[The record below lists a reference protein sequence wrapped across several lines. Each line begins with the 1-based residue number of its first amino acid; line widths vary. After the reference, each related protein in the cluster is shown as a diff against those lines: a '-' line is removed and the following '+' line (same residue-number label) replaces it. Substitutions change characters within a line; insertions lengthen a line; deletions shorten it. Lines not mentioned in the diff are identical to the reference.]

1 MESIPRTARDA
12 RRHGAVLGAC
22 LGALGAFLGRDLGL
36 GFPAPAW
43 IAGAGAGILLGW
55 LGLGRVLA
63 AGVLVLAAAWAAV
76 ALTPLASAAAEG
88 LVRRDDLG
96 RADAVLVLGS
106 RLQKDGEPTAPALS
120 RLLHGLELV
129 RQGWAPALILPEL
142 REPSA
147 RYVPVARGL
156 MESLG
161 IEAELVS
168 IGPVGRTRDEAV
180 LAGRLCRERGLC
192 RLLVVTSPTHS
203 RRACAALEREGLYVL
218 SSPAVE
224 TRFDLETLERP
235 EERLP
240 AFASVLHERLGLLYY
255 RRRGWID

>member
-1 MESIPRTARDA
+1 VEATARSVGGWGRDA
-12 RRHGAVLGAC
+12 ALGAC

-43 IAGAGAGILLGW
+43 IAGALAGAVLSRV
-55 LGLGRVLA
+55 GLGRILA
-63 AGVLVLAAAWAAV
+63 AVVLGLAAAWCAV
-76 ALTPLASAAAEG
+76 ALTPLTRGAAEG
-88 LVRRDDLG
+88 LVRRDALE

-106 RLQKDGEPTAPALS
+106 RLQKDGEPTASALS

-129 RQGWAPALILPEL
+129 RQGWAPRLILPEL
-142 REPSA
+142 HEPAA
-147 RYVPVARGL
+147 RYAPVARRRMATL
-156 MESLG
+156 AV
-161 IEAELVS
+161 EAELVT

-180 LAGRLCRERGLC
+180 FASRLCRERGLC

-203 RRACAALEREGLYVL
+203 RRACAALEREGLRVV
-218 SSPAVE
+218 SSPAIE
-224 TRFDLETLERP
+224 TRFDVETLERP

-240 AFASVLHERLGLLYY
+240 AFGSVVHERLGLLYY